1 MAADKKSA
9 SKKAERPSTMNK
21 TSSAK
26 SVGTA
31 SKNGAPAQ
39 HTQGSRKGKR
49 AWRKNVDIGEV
60 EIGLEEM
67 RAEERVVGKTLQKH
81 QDDELFQIDVKGDD
95 QVRKQLPRFSTSQLT
110 SSKILAARSAVPAV
124 FSRPQLPTVGTKR
137 KAGPYISPEEKA
149 RLLRI
154 GKRLR
159 KGPLNSAMDPTEF
172 GAGSAILEVSE
183 AAKSSG
189 RYDPWAVEAITEL
202 EMPDGMETVHKP
214 KIKRPTLAHPKD
226 VIEIPAI
233 AEPHQGTSYNPPV
246 DAHTE
251 LILKAGDLEERRA
264 KEAERL
270 VEVKQRIGKAV
281 TTAGVTQEGVP
292 EGMVVDERGD
302 DEDAEGE
309 EEGEGPLAKKPP
321 TRKTKQ
327 QKSKAARQRAEK
339 RALAERL
346 HKKLMLSSISSVKAL
361 RREGS
366 SVSRRLSEAE
376 LQRKQRQLALLDKM
390 RKGGLQGM
398 RIGRHKVPER
408 EVDVQLGE
416 DLSESL
422 RALKPEGNLFRDRF
436 QSLQQR
442 ALVEPRV
449 LVLPSKRT
457 FKIKEYEKHAW
468 KKFDR
473 D

>member
-1 MAADKKSA
+1 M
-9 SKKAERPSTMNK
+9 
-21 TSSAK
+21 
-26 SVGTA
+26 
-31 SKNGAPAQ
+31 Q
-39 HTQGSRKGKR
+39 
-49 AWRKNVDIGEV
+49 
-60 EIGLEEM
+60 
-67 RAEERVVGKTLQKH
+67 
-81 QDDELFQIDVKGDD
+81 
-95 QVRKQLPRFSTSQLT
+95 
-110 SSKILAARSAVPAV
+110 
-124 FSRPQLPTVGTKR
+124 
-137 KAGPYISPEEKA
+137 
-149 RLLRI
+149 
-154 GKRLR
+154 
-159 KGPLNSAMDPTEF
+159 
-172 GAGSAILEVSE
+172 
-183 AAKSSG
+183 
-189 RYDPWAVEAITEL
+189 
-202 EMPDGMETVHKP
+202 
-214 KIKRPTLAHPKD
+214 RPTLAHPRD

-270 VEVKQRIGKAV
+270 VEVKQRIGKAI

-321 TRKTKQ
+321 ARKTKQ
-327 QKSKAARQRAEK
+327 QKSKAARQRAEVCALLTRTENSLTISTQK
-339 RALAERL
+339 RALAERR

-366 SVSRRLSEAE
+366 SVSHRLSEAE
-376 LQRKQRQLALLDKM
+376 LQRKQHQLALLEKM

-422 RALKPEGNLFRDRF
+422 RALKVSHKGALKILFNI
-436 QSLQQR
+436 
-442 ALVEPRV
+442 A
-449 LVLPSKRT
+449 
-457 FKIKEYEKHAW
+457 I
-468 KKFDR
+468 
-473 D
+473 